1 MSPYADLTGG
11 HSGTDTSRERAE
23 RERDDGTLSKRL
35 SNTLAV
41 VERAGASGVTWTD
54 LARFLGLHHGSA
66 SSALTNLHMQG
77 RIARTARRR
86 EGSKVYVTPHNA
98 LSDDVL
104 EPYVQRGQAQAD
116 RIAVLEDRIERAF
129 TALLDQGDTG
139 GALVILAE
147 EP

>member
-1 MSPYADLTGG
+1 MYADQTAG
-11 HSGTDTSRERAE
+11 HSGTDTSAERAE

-86 EGSKVYVTPHNA
+86 DGSKVYVTPDNA
-98 LSDDVL
+98 REDDTL
-104 EPYVQRGQAQAD
+104 EPYVRRGQADQQRIAALQD
-116 RIAVLEDRIERAF
+116 RIDRAFMALMEGNSAHALAVLS
-129 TALLDQGDTG
+129 
-139 GALVILAE
+139 E
-147 EP
+147 ES